1 MKKKKKPEEEEEENK
16 SDARKSDAHFIAADR

>member
-1 MKKKKKPEEEEEENK
+1 MKKKKKPEEEEENK